1 MTADGTQAERDR
13 LQRVLGRLALEEKQA
28 LDRLFSLLSIP
39 SVSTD
44 PAYHQACIE
53 AAEWCAATLREIG
66 FEARVA
72 PTSGKPMVVGH
83 WRSGQSGA
91 PRVLFYGHYDV
102 QPPDPRDAWNA
113 GPFAPHLAEDA
124 RHGTVIVARGASDD
138 KGQVMTFLEAA
149 RAWLGEHGALPVDV
163 SVLIEGE
170 EESGSPSLAPFLAA
184 HGEELR
190 ADLALVCDTGQ
201 WDENTPAITAFLR
214 GLAFAEITVTGPSR
228 DLHSGLYGGP
238 ATNPIRVLAAIL
250 ATLHD
255 ADGRVTIPGF
265 YDDVREP
272 SCEQLEQWRALGFD
286 ADGFLGEIGLITPAG
301 ETGFSVLE
309 QLWSRPTAEVNGI
322 YGGYTGPGTKTV
334 IPSQASAKLTFRLVP
349 GQLPAKILDGLH
361 RFVAERLPQDARA
374 TFSGEGGSPAIGFDT
389 QAPAFRAAARALEA
403 EWGKKPV
410 IAGCGASIPI
420 VESFR
425 STLGMDSLLVGFAL
439 DDDRIH
445 APNEKYNLESFI
457 KGARSWA
464 RILAELGAIE
474 RHART

>member
-170 EESGSPSLAPFLAA
+170 EESRQPEPCALSRRAWRGTQGRSRARLR
-184 HGEELR
+184 HGAMGRKHSRHHCLPARSCLR
-190 ADLALVCDTGQ
+190 RNHGNRSVA
-201 WDENTPAITAFLR
+201 
-214 GLAFAEITVTGPSR
+214 
-228 DLHSGLYGGP
+228 GP
-238 ATNPIRVLAAIL
+238 AFGPL
-250 ATLHD
+250 
-255 ADGRVTIPGF
+255 
-265 YDDVREP
+265 
-272 SCEQLEQWRALGFD
+272 WRARD
-286 ADGFLGEIGLITPAG
+286 ESDPRTRRN
-301 ETGFSVLE
+301 
-309 QLWSRPTAEVNGI
+309 SR
-322 YGGYTGPGTKTV
+322 Y
-334 IPSQASAKLTFRLVP
+334 
-349 GQLPAKILDGLH
+349 
-361 RFVAERLPQDARA
+361 
-374 TFSGEGGSPAIGFDT
+374 
-389 QAPAFRAAARALEA
+389 AA
-403 EWGKKPV
+403 
-410 IAGCGASIPI
+410 
-420 VESFR
+420 
-425 STLGMDSLLVGFAL
+425 
-439 DDDRIH
+439 
-445 APNEKYNLESFI
+445 
-457 KGARSWA
+457 
-464 RILAELGAIE
+464 
-474 RHART
+474 